1 MDRGLWWATV
11 HKVTKSD
18 TTEATQPLLPAIWG
32 QILFLDCLPSEFL
45 VHRDGWQLWQMA
57 SSCIPPPQAPQQSV
71 WGVRGGGRGG
81 LVASAGL
88 QAVCSILGDFI
99 HIWRPEIT
107 DGCDISCSPYGRKY
121 SVSPWFVLLKL
132 DSSADESMLENP
144 CYPQMVP

>member
-45 VHRDGWQLWQMA
+45 VHRNGWQLWQMA

-71 WGVRGGGRGG
+71 WGVRGEGVGGWWHLLDCRQCVPFLETSFTFGG
-81 LVASAGL
+81 LKSLMAVTFLAHHMAENIPFHLGL
-88 QAVCSILGDFI
+88 F
-99 HIWRPEIT
+99 
-107 DGCDISCSPYGRKY
+107 Y
-121 SVSPWFVLLKL
+121 
-132 DSSADESMLENP
+132 
-144 CYPQMVP
+144 